1 MACLRVLGVRVR
13 KFYFLLW
20 LQWAVKLSLYT
31 TILAAVIAVLI
42 TLGLYIDQ
50 GMKALNKEVYL
61 ALFAIFKFWFA
72 LSWGISLLIMLF
84 RSLKFIFNQCISGY
98 KFELLTC
105 SKEDEKEKKPEAI
118 KNIGYGDLVKV
129 WRKWLMLIIWI
140 VAAEMI
146 FALVSMKFLSS
157 YENVFDW
164 FNIYL
169 LYIFILIAGYL
180 SFIVLSMKCKK
191 VRIVRC

>member
-1 MACLRVLGVRVR
+1 VR

-31 TILAAVIAVLI
+31 TILAVVIAVLI
-42 TLGLYIDQ
+42 TLALYINQ
-50 GMKALNKEVYL
+50 GMKALDKEVYV

-84 RSLKFIFNQCISGY
+84 RSLKFIFNQCIVGY
-98 KFELLTC
+98 NFELLSC
-105 SKEDEKEKKPEAI
+105 PKEDAKEARPERI
-118 KNIGYGDLVKV
+118 ENIGYGDLVKV
-129 WRKWLMLIIWI
+129 WRKWLMLLIWI

-164 FNIYL
+164 FSIYL
-169 LYIFILIAGYL
+169 LYLFILIAGYF
-180 SFIVLSMKCKK
+180 SFIIMSMKCKK